1 MCVHGFVSVCVD
13 RDCAHLSPKSECT
26 NSFPVMHS
34 QVKTNKQHMMGPVWL
49 RRDGSRSNE
58 DLSPLPQTQ
67 RAVRISI
74 SNEASIFIPQLH
86 KALDTTGQLRGEIKM
101 DCM

>member
-34 QVKTNKQHMMGPVWL
+34 QVKTNKATHDGAGLATARWL
-49 RRDGSRSNE
+49 
-58 DLSPLPQTQ
+58 P
-67 RAVRISI
+67 
-74 SNEASIFIPQLH
+74 F
-86 KALDTTGQLRGEIKM
+86 
-101 DCM
+101 